1 MFFLAIPLIS
11 AAVSAISTSTAVTT
25 GTVLGAT
32 ALGLGSLFSSERE
45 RQKTK
50 RAEIKA
56 ERDIE
61 YSKQK
66 KAMKASL
73 LKEKNNHN
81 LRKMSLNALKDI
93 AIKARQKGN
102 TELYQQVV
110 EELKKRANI

>member
-1 MFFLAIPLIS
+1 MFFLALPLI
-11 AAVSAISTSTAVTT
+11 APAISALSST
-25 GTVLGAT
+25 TVLTAGT
-32 ALGLGSLFSSERE
+32 ALGAGGLALGSLLSSERE

-56 ERDIE
+56 ERDIAC
-61 YSKQK
+61 SKQK

-110 EELKKRANI
+110 EELKKRANL

>member
-1 MFFLAIPLIS
+1 MFFLALPLI
-11 AAVSAISTSTAVTT
+11 APAISALSST
-25 GTVLGAT
+25 TVLT
-32 ALGLGSLFSSERE
+32 AGTAMGTAGLVFGSLFSSERE

-50 RAEIKA
+50 RAEIEA
-56 ERDIE
+56 ERDIAC
-61 YSKQK
+61 SKQK

-110 EELKKRANI
+110 EELKKRANL